1 MGYNKAFAKGIG
13 MSQPVDTDNLEMLKE
28 VIGDDLKD
36 ILQSYLDVA
45 PATLSNIKQAIA
57 NGNAD
62 GLRLHAHTLKG
73 SSANIG
79 ATELPPLCLVL
90 EDKGKDGITDG
101 LTADLSAVEA
111 ENDKVSAFLQQYLD
125 AF

>member
-1 MGYNKAFAKGIG
+1 

-28 VIGDDLKD
+28 IIGDDLKD
-36 ILQSYLDVA
+36 ILKSFLEVA
-45 PATLSNIKQAIA
+45 PGTLSDIKQAIES
-57 NGNAD
+57 GDAD

-79 ATELPPLCLVL
+79 ATELPTLCLAL
-90 EDKGKDGITDG
+90 ENQGKDGITTG
-101 LTADLSAVEA
+101 LEAQFEAVES
-111 ENDKVSAFLQQYLD
+111 ESDKVSKFLKQYLD

>member
-1 MGYNKAFAKGIG
+1 

-36 ILQSYLDVA
+36 ILKSYLDVA
-45 PATLSNIKQAIA
+45 PSTLSNIKNAIE
-57 NGNAD
+57 NRDAD

-90 EDKGKDGITDG
+90 EDKGKDGVTEG
-101 LTADLSAVEA
+101 LAADLAAVEA
-111 ENDKVSAFLQQYLD
+111 ENDKVSAFLKQYLD

>member
-57 NGNAD
+57 NGDTD

-90 EDKGKDGITDG
+90 ENKGKDGITDG

-111 ENDKVSAFLQQYLD
+111 ENEKVSAFLQQYLD